1 MADTSDL
8 VEFHFGDED
17 RKLGTLPETPE
28 ELSKRHT
35 FRVFGENTASDP
47 GATPSLILPANYA
60 PTWQQ
65 EGDNN
70 DKFNNGIGDQ
80 DGQGACGCISGAEL
94 CEAILFKSGI
104 PGVKLSWGQL
114 YWSLNGGRD
123 QGTYSGDVLK
133 RLSTQGIASTKV
145 CPIDTRSSHK
155 GNPAIEADMLN
166 YIADEF
172 FLTPT
177 IGHVVSANMQGF
189 EVHSSMWWY
198 DSDNVDSNG
207 WLSDNPRG
215 RKGGHSIRQT
225 EFIIEGSRQG
235 FRFPNTWTAKWGVKG
250 YGKISAG
257 RLAETLKV
265 WPFFAVRSMR
275 QKDGTFPAPKPLSV

>member
-8 VEFHFGDED
+8 IEFHFGGED

-35 FRVFGENTASDP
+35 FRVFGETQTSDP
-47 GATPSLILPANYA
+47 GATPSLILPANYV
-60 PTWQQ
+60 PTWQK

-80 DGQGACGCISGAEL
+80 DGQGACGCISADEL
-94 CEAILFKSGI
+94 LEAIMLKAGL
-104 PGVKLSWGQL
+104 PPVKLSWGQL
-114 YWSLNGGRD
+114 YWSVNGGSDR
-123 QGTYSGDVLK
+123 GTYSGDVLK
-133 RLSTQGIASTKV
+133 WLTTRGSASVNV

-155 GNPAIEADMLN
+155 GNPIVEKDMLN
-166 YIADEF
+166 YGIDEF
-172 FLTPT
+172 FLCPT
-177 IGHVVSANMQGF
+177 TGHVTSAIMQGF

-207 WLSDNPRG
+207 WLSDSPRG
-215 RKGGHSIRQT
+215 RKGGHSIRQS
-225 EFIIEGSRQG
+225 EYIVEGSRHG
-235 FRFPNTWTAKWGVKG
+235 YRFPNTWTPKWGVKG
-250 YGKISAG
+250 YGKISEG

-265 WPFFAVRSMR
+265 WPFFAARSVRQM
-275 QKDGTFPAPKPLSV
+275 DGNFPAPKPLSV